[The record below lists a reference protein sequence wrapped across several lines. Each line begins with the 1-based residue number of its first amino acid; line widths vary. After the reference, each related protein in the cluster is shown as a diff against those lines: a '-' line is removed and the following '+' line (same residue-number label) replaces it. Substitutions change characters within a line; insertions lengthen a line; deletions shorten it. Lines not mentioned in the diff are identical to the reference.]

1 MSVNRKVTVP
11 VGRAVDAS
19 RTAGVLSSGSLSK
32 PSPESPIVEPRTQT
46 LGVGLGA
53 PPMRMSH
60 ARVQS
65 EPAIANRPGDA
76 MFSSSQREP
85 EPDTGD
91 DDPEGDVDDLPRP
104 ALVGLAR

>member
-11 VGRAVDAS
+11 VGRALDAS

-32 PSPESPIVEPRTQT
+32 PGIPDCRAKDANSRGWFRGT
-46 LGVGLGA
+46 
-53 PPMRMSH
+53 PMRMSH
-60 ARVQS
+60 ARVQG

-91 DDPEGDVDDLPRP
+91 DEPEGDVDDLPRP